1 MKKISGAVLKRV
13 LSLSWAAAM
22 LLGLTTASSA
32 ISQPALAVHQA
43 MAALSST
50 PVELSKDETVYA
62 SLNFDGSIRNL
73 SVVNHIRTPNE
84 GIYTDYGHYT
94 EIMNLSSGAENRQV
108 DGTKV
113 TWQLP
118 ASDEGFYYEGILK
131 ESQLPFIFS
140 IVYSLDGKQ
149 VDARDLIG
157 QSGKIK
163 IEIKITSN
171 TMSNPY
177 YVDNYLAQV
186 QLPLSLD
193 KCSNILA
200 AGAQSV
206 IVGSTNTL
214 AFMVMPGVSKEY
226 SVTFDAKDFEMDGIT
241 TTVTSV
247 DVQSLIGIDTQDIKL
262 NSTDIS
268 QGTGELVS
276 GTEQLKAGVSQLADG
291 LKKLASGTSAL
302 IMGSSE
308 FQKGLKAYTDGL
320 VAISDNAGQI
330 SQGINQ
336 LGKNGGEL
344 SAGYTQ
350 ISEGTVKL
358 MEGLLAGLPPE
369 QQSAYSQQVEMLKQ
383 QLQGYGTN
391 LEAYTKG
398 VSQSAQ
404 GLSALSEGLSAAAQK
419 GPELNK
425 GAAEINTGLVK
436 LGNGL
441 NALYDGA
448 RLIPDEIQKLIDGQK
463 ELKEGLDEAL
473 SLLDDFNL
481 EGNPLPEPVSFAD
494 SSKTVDSVQFVIKTP
509 ELKPEPVIAPPAE
522 VRKEQ
527 SFWEKLAALFVG
539 KDNG

>member
-13 LSLSWAAAM
+13 LSLSWATAM
-22 LLGLTTASSA
+22 LFGLTTASSA
-32 ISQPALAVHQA
+32 ISQKALVAHQA

-62 SLNFDGSIRNL
+62 SLNFDGSIQNL
-73 SVVNHIRTPNE
+73 SVVNRIRTPNE

-94 EIMNLSSGAENRQV
+94 EIKNLSGSEQPQI

-118 ASDEGFYYEGILK
+118 ASDGGFYYEGILK
-131 ESQLPFIFS
+131 ESELPFIFS
-140 IVYSLDGKQ
+140 MVYSLDGKQ
-149 VDARDLIG
+149 VDARDLMG
-157 QSGKIK
+157 QSGRIK
-163 IEIKITSN
+163 IDIKITSN
-171 TMSNPY
+171 QMSNPY
-177 YVDNYLAQV
+177 FVDNYLAQV

-193 KCSNILA
+193 KCSNISA
-200 AGAQSV
+200 EGAQSV

-214 AFMVMPGVSKEY
+214 AFMVMPGASKEY
-226 SVTFDAKDFEMDGIT
+226 SITFDAINFEMDGIA
-241 TTVTSV
+241 TTVTPV

-262 NSTDIS
+262 DSTDIS

-308 FQKGLKAYTDGL
+308 FQKGLKAYTDG
-320 VAISDNAGQI
+320 VAAISDNAGQI

-350 ISEGTVKL
+350 LSEGTVKL
-358 MEGLLAGLPPE
+358 MEGLLTGLPPE

-419 GPELNK
+419 SPELNR
-425 GAAEINTGLVK
+425 GAADINAGLVK

-481 EGNPLPEPVSFAD
+481 EGNPLSEPVSFAD
-494 SSKTVDSVQFVIKTP
+494 SSKKVDSVQFVIKTP
-509 ELKPEPVIAPPAE
+509 ELKPEPVVAPPAE

-527 SFWEKLAALFVG
+527 SFWEKLTALFVG